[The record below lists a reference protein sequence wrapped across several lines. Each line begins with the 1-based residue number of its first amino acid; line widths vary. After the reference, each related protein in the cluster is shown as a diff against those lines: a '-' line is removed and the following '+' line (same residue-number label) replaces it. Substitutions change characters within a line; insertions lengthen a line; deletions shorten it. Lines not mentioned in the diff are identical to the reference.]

1 MRGAVLRGAKLR
13 WLLLAFVLGAATF
26 FAREASTPVDA
37 HALLVRAD
45 PPVNSQL
52 REPPAELTLYFSEP
66 LERAFSSARVTDQD
80 GNRVETAVEFDD
92 ADDALIRVSLADVS
106 PGYITVEWETVS
118 AVDGHRITGSYP
130 ITILNEDGS
139 LAAQPPEGATSTT
152 EGAEADPERVVT
164 KAVLLVALS
173 VFVGGLAFI
182 VVVTPATPASIQA
195 SYESRILK
203 VITVAFIVL
212 IVAGFL
218 DLLLQSRDI
227 SASVGRTLDT
237 QWGER
242 WLWRHLALI
251 VPAFALAI
259 MYLAAQPRRALASV
273 ALAVA
278 VVYAVLVASSGH
290 AAAGGGAFWATGA
303 DSIHLLAACV
313 WLGMLSILAL
323 YFFWARRDLSGQ
335 PRYEVQSIALRRFS
349 IIATVS
355 VALLLFTGV
364 VNAVIEV
371 GQISDLLDAGY
382 GQVLLLK
389 LFLLIPLLAIGLRN
403 AYLLRPQIVQETA
416 ERSTEQRREFIGELE
431 ADLNKTIRW
440 ELGVALLVLIVVGV
454 LVQLTPTRGRI
465 DTPPQGETYVR
476 TADAD
481 GLFVTLRIDP
491 NEPGSN
497 TFEVYLAGATDN
509 VEQLRLEFVQP
520 GGFGSINR
528 LPLEASNPPTYYLG
542 QGPYLTEPGLWTITL
557 NVRRGAGFDLRLD
570 FKNDVEAVAPVTT
583 DARIGGSFD
592 SPIEF
597 SATVTALLAVSAV
610 ATLALVLASLPRPG
624 YPDGYL
630 AWAVE
635 EAAYRLP
642 VTRMRPVIS
651 LGMLIAIGIVL
662 GYIVGTHSDPPL
674 SQEEASAGNPIEA
687 TQESIDRGRLLF
699 MNNCIQCH
707 GETGRGDGPLAASLP
722 IPPAN
727 LYDHIPYHPDQ
738 FFFGVMTKGLSG
750 VMPAFENVLSE
761 DDRWHILNFLRDQF
775 GDPEPVTQ

>member
-1 MRGAVLRGAKLR
+1 VAKGKFR

-26 FAREASTPVDA
+26 FAREASTPADA

-52 REPPAELTLYFSEP
+52 REPPTELTLYFSEP
-66 LERAFSSARVTDQD
+66 LERQFSSVRVTDQD

-92 ADDALIRVSLADVS
+92 SDGALMRVFLTDLS

-139 LAAQPPEGATSTT
+139 LAAQPPEGTTSTT
-152 EGAEADPERVVT
+152 AGAEAEPARVVA
-164 KAVLLVALS
+164 KAALLIAGS
-173 VFVGGLAFI
+173 VVVGALAFL
-182 VVVTPATPASIQA
+182 VLVTPSTPGNLRPEFERLTVVTLAA
-195 SYESRILK
+195 
-203 VITVAFIVL
+203 AFIVL
-212 IVAGFL
+212 VVAGAA
-218 DLLLQSRDI
+218 DLLLQASDI
-227 SASVGRTLDT
+227 GASVGDTFDT

-242 WLWRHLALI
+242 WLWRHAVLI
-251 VPAFALAI
+251 VPAIMLPLMLSAPSVRRAAAALS
-259 MYLAAQPRRALASV
+259 LAAIAAYMAISAST
-273 ALAVA
+273 
-278 VVYAVLVASSGH
+278 SH
-290 AAAGGGAFWATGA
+290 AAAGGGSFWAAGS
-303 DSIHLLAACV
+303 DFVHLLTASV
-313 WLGMLSILAL
+313 WIGMLALLAI
-323 YFFWARRDLSGQ
+323 YFTWVRKQLAGQ
-335 PRYEVQSIALRRFS
+335 ERYEAQAMALRRFS
-349 IIATVS
+349 LAAVFS

-364 VNAVIEV
+364 VNSVIEV
-371 GQISDLLDAGY
+371 GKIGDLVDTGY
-382 GQVLLLK
+382 GQILLLK

-403 AYLLRPQIVQETA
+403 AYLLRPQIIQETA
-416 ERSTEQRREFIGELE
+416 ERSTEQRREFISELE
-431 ADLNKTIRW
+431 SDLNRTIRW
-440 ELGVALLVLIVVGV
+440 ELAVAIAVLAVVAV

-465 DTPPQGETYVR
+465 ETTPQGETYVR
-476 TADAD
+476 TADAE
-481 GLFVTLRIDP
+481 GLFVTLRVDP
-491 NEPGSN
+491 NEPGAN

-528 LPLEASNPPTYYLG
+528 LPMEASNPPTFYVG

-557 NVRRGAGFDLRLD
+557 NIRRSSGFDLRLD
-570 FKNDVEAVAPVTT
+570 FEDDVEAVAPVTSG
-583 DARIGGSFD
+583 ARIGGSFD
-592 SPIEF
+592 SPVEF
-597 SATVTALLAVSAV
+597 SLSVTALLAVSAV
-610 ATLALVLASLPRPG
+610 ATLALVLGSLPRQG
-624 YPDGYL
+624 YPDGYI

-651 LGMLIAIGIVL
+651 LGMLIVIGIVL

-674 SQEEASAGNPIEA
+674 SQEEASADNPVEA

-722 IPPAN
+722 LPPAN
-727 LYDHIPYHPDQ
+727 LYDHIPFHPDQ

-750 VMPAFENVLSE
+750 VMPAFENTLSE
-761 DDRWHILNFLRDQF
+761 DDRWNILNFLRAQF
-775 GDPEPVTQ
+775 GNPEPATQ